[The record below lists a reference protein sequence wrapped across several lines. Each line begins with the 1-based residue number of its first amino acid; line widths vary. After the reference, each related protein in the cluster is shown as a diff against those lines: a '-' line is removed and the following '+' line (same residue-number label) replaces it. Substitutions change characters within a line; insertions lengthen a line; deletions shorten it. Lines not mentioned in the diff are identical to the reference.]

1 MSEKIEKFQ
10 FLKKVLESDQGKAF
24 LSVSKSYETI
34 HLKCFCNHLAGLK
47 CSQYSY
53 EVETLIN
60 AASTFET
67 FLEKFNQI
75 TIEIPNEIKNKCSS

>member
-24 LSVSKSYETI
+24 RSVSKSYETI
-34 HLKCFCNHLAGLK
+34 HLKCFCNLLASLK
-47 CSQYSY
+47 WSQYSY
-53 EVETLIN
+53 EVEILLK

-75 TIEIPNEIKNKCSS
+75 KIEIPNEIKNKCSS